1 MKIQLLDLMQNDK
14 EVAEAV
20 DTLIMARLEIK
31 ADDLEKMSDE
41 QYEILEP
48 FIDKYYN
55 DNAVKEIL
63 EKHIKQG
70 KTEGKDKIKEAGK
83 PLIPDLRPTME
94 EASEALSKTLQE
106 YEEKKRKGDWVDI
119 PADEM
124 TEEQLKEAVTELRKY
139 IAEIL

>member
-70 KTEGKDKIKEAGK
+70 KTEGKEKINIKIADIVE
-83 PLIPDLRPTME
+83 PLINK
-94 EASEALSKTLQE
+94 A
-106 YEEKKRKGDWVDI
+106 
-119 PADEM
+119 
-124 TEEQLKEAVTELRKY
+124 
-139 IAEIL
+139 IAEFNDNDEARAEFWAIVFEQAFEGKSREEFRNMIINLAKEVMA

>member
-70 KTEGKDKIKEAGK
+70 KTEGKDKINIKIADIVE
-83 PLIPDLRPTME
+83 PLINN
-94 EASEALSKTLQE
+94 A
-106 YEEKKRKGDWVDI
+106 
-119 PADEM
+119 
-124 TEEQLKEAVTELRKY
+124 
-139 IAEIL
+139 IAEFNDNDEARAAFWAIVFEQAFEGKSREEFRNMIINLAKEEVMA